1 MYYIDIVC
9 LSVCLC
15 LFIYLLKEAMHATWA
30 VNPPHKNHRLTEIPG
45 PGMRNLPHMV
55 TVSQR
60 ALQAV
65 QTMAAALRCL
75 SEVGGERL
83 LLKTPHT

>member
-15 LFIYLLKEAMHATWA
+15 LFIYPSKEAMHATWA

-55 TVSQR
+55 GHSIPNGSPSSADRGCCPPLPLRGQR
-60 ALQAV
+60 
-65 QTMAAALRCL
+65 
-75 SEVGGERL
+75 
-83 LLKTPHT
+83 